1 MKSSDFLIQVIR
13 TISED
18 TIWWLGVEGSQVGV
32 TVGGPFTLAGS
43 PVLLSWLCLIREAI
57 KLAPSHRQQPGLFV
71 TTSTINC
78 RTSLHLLEW
87 RYSDQ
92 LGTHL

>member
-32 TVGGPFTLAGS
+32 TVGGPFTLLA
-43 PVLLSWLCLIREAI
+43 LLFYCLGYA
-57 KLAPSHRQQPGLFV
+57 
-71 TTSTINC
+71 
-78 RTSLHLLEW
+78 
-87 RYSDQ
+87 
-92 LGTHL
+92 